1 MVGVRLVFASA
12 MALVMLGGAGPALGA
27 TETPVDCGSGADLQA
42 AIDAAAPGD
51 VLDISGTCVG
61 TFQIAKG
68 LVLQGV
74 SNAVLDAHAQGTTLT
89 VDKGRVRVKNLT
101 ITGGRPLENIVG
113 GILNS
118 GNLTLNHVTVTGNL
132 APTWDTNIGAIE
144 NVGGPLLLVRST
156 VAGNE
161 GAIGGIYNQCA
172 TATVRK
178 STIGPNTG
186 SGIVNVDVC
195 LNEVLTVVDST
206 ISNNTSDG
214 AAGIENQASATIFR
228 STIANNTSRNSPSN
242 NVHPSPGGI
251 QNDGTISIVE
261 STIAFNVGD
270 HDPGGLL
277 DTTGRTTIA
286 ATILGVNRA
295 GNGLAWDCAGS
306 ITSNGYN
313 LVSTPRDP
321 STFPGQPCSLETAS
335 APTDILGPLNPV
347 LFVLGDYGGP
357 TQTVKP
363 GAKSPAVDAIPVDA
377 LTTDGTTAL
386 CPASGSTDQR
396 GRPRPN
402 GPACDIGSVE
412 RKPKQ

>member
-1 MVGVRLVFASA
+1 MVGVRVVFASV
-12 MALVMLGGAGPALGA
+12 MAVFMLGSSVPALGA
-27 TETPVDCGSGADLQA
+27 TETQVDCGSGADLQA

-61 TFQIAKG
+61 TFEIAKR
-68 LVLQGV
+68 LVVQGV
-74 SNAVLDAHAQGTTLT
+74 SNAVLDAQGRGTTLS
-89 VDKGRVRVKNLT
+89 VDKGRVHVKNLT
-101 ITGGRPLENIVG
+101 ITGGRPVENFVA

-132 APTWDTNIGAIE
+132 APSSALGAIE
-144 NVGGPLLLVRST
+144 NIFGSLLLVRST

-161 GAIGGIYNQCA
+161 GGVGGLYTSCA
-172 TATVRK
+172 AATVRK

-186 SGIVNVDVC
+186 TGISNTDGGC
-195 LNEVLTVVDST
+195 LTGDLTVVDST
-206 ISNNTSDG
+206 VSNNTSDA
-214 AAGIENQASATIFR
+214 AAGIENTGSATISR
-228 STIANNTSRNSPSN
+228 STIANNTSRNSPST
-242 NVHPSPGGI
+242 NVHPSAGGI
-251 QNDGTISIVE
+251 QNDGTISILE

-286 ATILGVNRA
+286 ATIIGVNRA
-295 GNGLAWDCAGS
+295 GNGSNWDCAGS

-313 LVSTPRDP
+313 LISTPRDP
-321 STFPGQPCSLETAS
+321 PTYPGQACSLETAS

-347 LFVLGDYGGP
+347 LLALGNYGGP

-363 GAKSPAVDAIPVDA
+363 GATSPAIDAIPVDA
-377 LTTDGTTAL
+377 LTADGTTAL